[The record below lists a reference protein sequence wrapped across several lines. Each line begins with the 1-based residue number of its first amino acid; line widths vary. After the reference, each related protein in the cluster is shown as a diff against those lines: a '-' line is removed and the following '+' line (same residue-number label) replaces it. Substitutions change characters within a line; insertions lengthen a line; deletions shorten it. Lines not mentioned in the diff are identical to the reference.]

1 MNELVKGGY
10 LDGKE
15 VHTLE
20 FFEDCVLGKA
30 HKQSFQEGKHTSK
43 EALEYIHSN
52 LWRSPGVEESLA
64 GS

>member
-1 MNELVKGGY
+1 MNELVKEGY

-43 EALEYIHSN
+43 EALEYIHSD
-52 LWRSPGVEESLA
+52 LW
-64 GS
+64 